1 MNILEI
7 FTNSILLIITLDNE
21 LWDIILLS
29 LFVSFTALIIA
40 SLLGFIVGY
49 YFAIYNFYFKKIIL
63 IIINSLMG
71 IPPVVVGL
79 IVYFIFASGGP
90 LGILQLVYTPSAMI
104 IAQTIIIFPII
115 ASLSHEI
122 FSKNWFEFKDQI
134 RSLNIPF
141 WGSVKLLF
149 NHSYFLL
156 ITTLLSAFGRA
167 ISEVGAVMIVGG
179 NIDHYTRVMTT
190 AISLET
196 RMGNLEYA
204 MALGLVLISITI
216 IIYSLVYLSV
226 SYTHLT
232 LPTKA

>member
-7 FTNSILLIITLDNE
+7 FINSILLIISFDEE
-21 LWDIILLS
+21 LWDIIILS

-40 SLLGFIVGY
+40 SIIGFLLG
-49 YFAIYNFYFKKIIL
+49 YFLALYNFYFKKIIL
-63 IIINSLMG
+63 VLLNSLMG

-90 LGILQLVYTPSAMI
+90 LGVLQLLYTPTAMI
-104 IAQTIIIFPII
+104 IAQTIIIFPIVT
-115 ASLSHEI
+115 SLSHEI
-122 FSKNWFEFKDQI
+122 FLKNWLEFRDQI

-141 WGSVKLLF
+141 LGSVKLLI

-179 NIDHYTRVMTT
+179 NIDQYTRVMTT

-204 MALGLVLISITI
+204 MALGLVLISLTI
-216 IIYSLVYLSV
+216 IIYSIVYL
-226 SYTHLT
+226 LNNR
-232 LPTKA
+232 KIK

>member
-90 LGILQLVYTPSAMI
+90 LGILQLLYTPSAMI

-115 ASLSHEI
+115 TSLSHEI

-216 IIYSLVYLSV
+216 IIYSLVYLLNNRSI
-226 SYTHLT
+226 
-232 LPTKA
+232 K

>member
-40 SLLGFIVGY
+40 SLLGFIVRY

-90 LGILQLVYTPSAMI
+90 LGILQLLYTPSAMI

-216 IIYSLVYLSV
+216 IIYSLVYLLNNRSI
-226 SYTHLT
+226 
-232 LPTKA
+232 K

>member
-7 FTNSILLIITLDNE
+7 FTNSILLIITLDSE

-79 IVYFIFASGGP
+79 IVYFMFASGGP
-90 LGILQLVYTPSAMI
+90 LGILQLLYTPSAMI

-216 IIYSLVYLSV
+216 IIYSLVYLLNNRSI
-226 SYTHLT
+226 
-232 LPTKA
+232 K

>member
-21 LWDIILLS
+21 LWVIILLS

-63 IIINSLMG
+63 IFINSLMG

-90 LGILQLVYTPSAMI
+90 LGILQLLYTPSAMI

-216 IIYSLVYLSV
+216 IIYSLVYLLNNRSI
-226 SYTHLT
+226 
-232 LPTKA
+232 K

>member
-7 FTNSILLIITLDNE
+7 FFNSLKLILTFDE
-21 LWDIILLS
+21 DLWEIILLS
-29 LFVSFTALIIA
+29 LSVSLVALVIASFLGILIGYCLAIKNFFLKNLIIVA
-40 SLLGFIVGY
+40 L
-49 YFAIYNFYFKKIIL
+49 
-63 IIINSLMG
+63 NSLMG

-90 LGILQLVYTPSAMI
+90 LGVLQLLYTPSAMI
-104 IAQTIIIFPII
+104 VAQTIIIFPIV

-122 FSKNWFEFKDQI
+122 ILKNWLDFKDQI

-141 WGSVKLLF
+141 LGVAKLLI

-179 NIDHYTRVMTT
+179 NIDNYTRVMTT

-216 IIYSLVYLSV
+216 IIYSVVYL
-226 SYTHLT
+226 LNNRK
-232 LPTKA
+232 LK

>member
-40 SLLGFIVGY
+40 SLLGFILGY

-90 LGILQLVYTPSAMI
+90 LGILQLLYTPSAMI

-216 IIYSLVYLSV
+216 IIYSLVYL
-226 SYTHLT
+226 LNNR
-232 LPTKA
+232 PIK

>member
-21 LWDIILLS
+21 LWDIILLP

-90 LGILQLVYTPSAMI
+90 LGILQLLYTPSAMI

-216 IIYSLVYLSV
+216 IIYSLVYL
-226 SYTHLT
+226 LNNR
-232 LPTKA
+232 PIK

>member
-49 YFAIYNFYFKKIIL
+49 FFAIYNFYFKKIIL

-90 LGILQLVYTPSAMI
+90 LGILQLLYTPSAMI

-149 NHSYFLL
+149 NHSYFLS

-216 IIYSLVYLSV
+216 IIYSLVYLLNNRSI
-226 SYTHLT
+226 
-232 LPTKA
+232 K

>member
-7 FTNSILLIITLDNE
+7 FTNSILLIISLDNE

-79 IVYFIFASGGP
+79 IVYFMFASGGP
-90 LGILQLVYTPSAMI
+90 LGILQLLYTPSAMI

-216 IIYSLVYLSV
+216 IIYSLVYLLNNRSI
-226 SYTHLT
+226 
-232 LPTKA
+232 K

>member
-90 LGILQLVYTPSAMI
+90 LGILQLLYTPSAMI

-216 IIYSLVYLSV
+216 ITV

-232 LPTKA
+232 LPTICSV

>member
-7 FTNSILLIITLDNE
+7 FINSIVLIISLDKE

-29 LFVSFTALIIA
+29 LFVSFTALIFA
-40 SLLGFIVGY
+40 SIFGFLAGYFFALYDFYLKKFLLV
-49 YFAIYNFYFKKIIL
+49 IL
-63 IIINSLMG
+63 NSLMG

-79 IVYFIFASGGP
+79 IVYFILASGGP
-90 LGILQLVYTPSAMI
+90 LGVLQLLYTPTAMI
-104 IAQTIIIFPII
+104 IAQTIIIFPIV

-122 FSKNWFEFKDQI
+122 FLKNWLEFKDQL

-141 WGSVKLLF
+141 LGAVKILIT
-149 NHSYFLL
+149 HSYFLL

-204 MALGLVLISITI
+204 MALGLILISLTI
-216 IIYSLVYLSV
+216 LIYSFVYL
-226 SYTHLT
+226 LN
-232 LPTKA
+232 KRN

>member
-7 FTNSILLIITLDNE
+7 FINSIQLIITLDLE
-21 LWDIILLS
+21 LWAIISLS

-40 SLLGFIVGY
+40 SILGFLVGY
-49 YFAIYNFYFKKIIL
+49 YFALYNFFLKKIL
-63 IIINSLMG
+63 LLLINSLMG

-90 LGILQLVYTPSAMI
+90 LGALQLLYTPSAMI

-122 FSKNWFEFKDQI
+122 FCKNWFEFKDQI

-216 IIYSLVYLSV
+216 IIYSFVYLLNNRS
-226 SYTHLT
+226 S
-232 LPTKA
+232 

>member
-40 SLLGFIVGY
+40 SLLGFILGY

-90 LGILQLVYTPSAMI
+90 FGILQLLYTPSAMI

-122 FSKNWFEFKDQI
+122 FFKNWFEFKDQI

-216 IIYSLVYLSV
+216 IIYSLVYLLNNRSI
-226 SYTHLT
+226 
-232 LPTKA
+232 K

>member
-7 FTNSILLIITLDNE
+7 ILNALKLIILIDPILYE
-21 LWDIILLS
+21 IIYLS
-29 LFVSFTALIIA
+29 LKVSLIALIL
-40 SLLGFIVGY
+40 SSFIGIIIGY
-49 YFAIYNFYFKKIIL
+49 ILALKNFYFKNFFIIL
-63 IIINSLMG
+63 INSFMG

-79 IVYFIFASGGP
+79 IVYFFIAYGGP
-90 LGILQLVYTPSAMI
+90 LGIFKLLYTPTAMI
-104 IAQTIIIFPII
+104 MAQMIIIFPIV

-122 FSKNWFEFKDQI
+122 FNQNWLKYKDQI

-141 WGSVKLLF
+141 IGTLKLLIF
-149 NHSYFLL
+149 HSYFLL
-156 ITTLLSAFGRA
+156 ITVLLSAFGRA

-204 MALGLVLISITI
+204 MALGIVLIFLTM
-216 IIYSLVYLSV
+216 IIYSLVYMFNLR
-226 SYTHLT
+226 
-232 LPTKA
+232 KR

>member
-40 SLLGFIVGY
+40 SLFGFIVGY

-63 IIINSLMG
+63 IFVNSLMG

-90 LGILQLVYTPSAMI
+90 LGILQLLYTPSAMI

-216 IIYSLVYLSV
+216 IIYSLVYLLNNRSI
-226 SYTHLT
+226 
-232 LPTKA
+232 K

>member
-7 FTNSILLIITLDNE
+7 FINSILLIISFDRE
-21 LWDIILLS
+21 LWDIITLS
-29 LFVSFTALIIA
+29 LYVSFTALIIA
-40 SLLGFIVGY
+40 SIIGFLIGY
-49 YFAIYNFYFKKIIL
+49 FLALYNFYFKKIIL
-63 IIINSLMG
+63 VLLNSLMG

-90 LGILQLVYTPSAMI
+90 LGVFQLLYTPTAMI
-104 IAQTIIIFPII
+104 IAQTIIIFPIVV
-115 ASLSHEI
+115 SLSHEI
-122 FSKNWFEFKDQI
+122 FLKNWIEFRDQI

-141 WGSVKLLF
+141 FGSVSLLIK
-149 NHSYFLL
+149 HSYFLL

-204 MALGLVLISITI
+204 MALGLVLISLTI
-216 IIYSLVYLSV
+216 VIYSVVYL
-226 SYTHLT
+226 LN
-232 LPTKA
+232 KRK

>member
-7 FTNSILLIITLDNE
+7 FINSILLIISFDKE
-21 LWDIILLS
+21 LWDIIVLS

-40 SLLGFIVGY
+40 SIIGFLIGY
-49 YFAIYNFYFKKIIL
+49 FLALYNFYFKKIIL
-63 IIINSLMG
+63 VLLNSLMG

-90 LGILQLVYTPSAMI
+90 LGVLQLLYTPTAMI
-104 IAQTIIIFPII
+104 IAQTIIIFPIV

-122 FSKNWFEFKDQI
+122 FLKNWIEFRDQI

-141 WGSVKLLF
+141 WGSVKLLIK
-149 NHSYFLL
+149 HSYFLL
-156 ITTLLSAFGRA
+156 VTTLLSAFGRA

-179 NIDHYTRVMTT
+179 NIDQYTRVMTT

-204 MALGLVLISITI
+204 MALGLVLISLTI
-216 IIYSLVYLSV
+216 IIYSIVYL
-226 SYTHLT
+226 LNNR
-232 LPTKA
+232 KIR

>member
-49 YFAIYNFYFKKIIL
+49 YFAIYNIYFKKIIL

-90 LGILQLVYTPSAMI
+90 LGILQLLYTPSAMI

-216 IIYSLVYLSV
+216 IIYSLVYLLNNRSI
-226 SYTHLT
+226 
-232 LPTKA
+232 K

>member
-90 LGILQLVYTPSAMI
+90 LGILQLLYTPSAMI

-122 FSKNWFEFKDQI
+122 CSKNWFEFKDQI

-204 MALGLVLISITI
+204 LSLIHI
-216 IIYSLVYLSV
+216 
-226 SYTHLT
+226 
-232 LPTKA
+232 